1 MQCRRLEGRLR
12 RALRHAEGQHA
23 FEVSRR
29 ARTTGASGLSSV
41 SETHIVRQVAWD
53 IAEARERSFVAQ
65 LVELSAP
72 PSAPFASSSFA
83 CQNATSG
90 RRRVLAI
97 LADTSQYEL
106 PPRTLPR
113 AQRRLDRIHPT
124 NRARANRKQ
133 SLRAEGALLV
143 LMGRRR
149 NRRPRAGHSKLRRPA
164 RRTWS
169 PNLVLFVSAHTHH
182 GSVRVHD
189 YSRPFVELNVGS
201 VTDTPNEYRDVQL
214 ACDSD
219 GVYLLTDGNP
229 GACRPPRCPAGWLP
243 TREDFT
249 DYQSLRGRDAEK
261 QQLRLLR
268 AQARTWLRCSTA
280 SAFPTSSASGEFGSL
295 LLIALGAS
303 TRKQSELLR
312 AAARTAERE
321 EARDVPCGARDSR
334 TLSFSPSYCGPP
346 PAQACT
352 NAEIRARLHAARNVF
367 KRCTALRASQYE
379 SCARPCA
386 ATRPFPRIH
395 PRRRTAEAP

>member
-1 MQCRRLEGRLR
+1 MRRLEGRLR
-12 RALRHAEGQHA
+12 RALRDAEGQHA
-23 FEVSRR
+23 CRGISACSDE
-29 ARTTGASGLSSV
+29 TGASGVSSV

-83 CQNATSG
+83 CQNATGG

-113 AQRRLDRIHPT
+113 ERNAGWTGSILQNQREQIERWVAA
-124 NRARANRKQ
+124 ARQ
-133 SLRAEGALLV
+133 EGALLV
-143 LMGRRR
+143 LMGHHPIDDLEPGTR
-149 NRRPRAGHSKLRRPA
+149 NFVRELVERE
-164 RRTWS
+164 
-169 PNLVLFVSAHTHH
+169 PNVVLFVSAHTHH
-182 GSVRVHD
+182 GSVRVHA

-214 ACDSD
+214 ACDPD
-219 GVYLLTDGNP
+219 GVYLLTNRNP
-229 GACRPPRCPAGWLP
+229 GAQPPHCPAGWLP

-268 AQARTWLRCSTA
+268 AQARTWLRMLDRIGLSDEI
-280 SAFPTSSASGEFGSL
+280 SERRVREL

-303 TRKQSELLR
+303 TPKQSELLR
-312 AAARTAERE
+312 AAARTAECE

-334 TLSFSPSYCGPP
+334 TLSFWPSYCGPP

-352 NAEIRARLHAARNVF
+352 NAETRARLHAARNVF
-367 KRCTALRASQYE
+367 KRCTALKGIPVRMVRRAM
-379 SCARPCA
+379 
-386 ATRPFPRIH
+386 
-395 PRRRTAEAP
+395 RRTRVPSANPSPTASR